1 MDLPQSNRIRKARF
15 FGSRIIT
22 PLLVF
27 CLLFS
32 VLSALFA
39 TFAIYQ
45 KHSRFKSD
53 VRQQVKQQTLDAAKQ
68 IGEKLSETMFHVD
81 EFEKQI
87 TKLDDKRYAPELL
100 EYEFKNNPDIF
111 SLNVTFHPYQ
121 YDKYT
126 RYFSPY
132 YERLTGVERK
142 FDLLD
147 YDKPDIEFS
156 WYHRPLKEGPIWTEP
171 YYEPQNNVLMTTYS
185 VPFYASESAK
195 ANGEYP
201 LGVIPS
207 DVSLDYL
214 TASLRKLKLGLGG
227 YGVIFST
234 EQNLISH
241 PVYAHVRESENKASL
256 ASTEEFKYLKQIEQC
271 FNPNLDYLFFN
282 GETLDNDEHYA
293 ACTLIPHTNWL
304 LITRMSSDMFEID
317 KDFRRQ
323 TNIIA
328 ISCYAATLI
337 FIILLLTRRRKIN
350 WTQNNISISIVLMLS
365 SIVVLDFARSFN
377 SIEAADT
384 VIVTSTAQREAFET
398 SYSNRMQQMRVD
410 EPNYVATGVYIESI
424 EFVNA
429 NNVHLTGKVWQKLTS
444 KQRAFL
450 SAKIGF
456 NEAIESS
463 IEEDFRKELSDG
475 SLLVGWHFSIVTRQ
489 QFDYSKYPFD
499 HKNIVL
505 RLNASDLG
513 SNVVL
518 VPDLESYEQLG
529 KKDNPA
535 VATDIVMEEWKL
547 VQSYF
552 KYTFQNYNTNFGLE
566 TFTNQDV
573 NAELNYS
580 VNLERE
586 FLGPFVTTLLPVM
599 VMVCLLYACVV
610 SMAYT
615 PYGDL
620 RNNITAVVFTIL
632 LAHYSIREHLQI
644 DEVVYFEIFYFL
656 LYLLASAFM
665 LIAHQ
670 YYKAVTSRG
679 DAKFYKRIAN
689 IWFWPLLTVMIFI
702 TTIMT
707 YY

>member
-1 MDLPQSNRIRKARF
+1 MENPPDNGVQVAKF
-15 FGSRIIT
+15 FSKRLYT
-22 PLLVF
+22 PILIF

-32 VLSALFA
+32 VLSALYA

-45 KHSRFKSD
+45 KHTRFKID
-53 VRQQVKQQTLDAAKQ
+53 VRQQVKQQTLDAAQQ
-68 IGEKLSETMFHVD
+68 IGEKLALTMGYVD
-81 EFEKQI
+81 EFEAKI
-87 TKLDDKRYAPELL
+87 TALEDKRFAPELL
-100 EYEFKNNPDIF
+100 EYEFNTNPELF

-142 FDLLD
+142 FDLVD
-147 YDKPDIEFS
+147 YDKPDVEFS
-156 WYHRPLKEGPIWTEP
+156 WYHRPLKEGAVWTEP

-185 VPFYASESAK
+185 VPFFASKEAK
-195 ANGEYP
+195 DNGQPP
-201 LGVIPS
+201 LGVVPS

-214 TASLRKLKLGLGG
+214 TSSLRKLQLGLGG
-227 YGVIFST
+227 YGIIFST
-234 EQNLISH
+234 KQNLISH
-241 PVYAHVRESENKASL
+241 PVFAHVREGENKSSL
-256 ASTEEFKYLKQIEQC
+256 VKKEEFKFLNQIKGC
-271 FNPNLDYLFFN
+271 FEPKLDYLFFN

-293 ACTLIPHTNWL
+293 ACTLIPHTDWL
-304 LITRMSSDMFEID
+304 LITRMSADMFEID

-328 ISCYAATLI
+328 ISCYAASLI
-337 FIILLLTRRRKIN
+337 FLILLLTRNRRLN

-365 SIVVLDFARSFN
+365 TIVVLDFARSFN
-377 SIEAADT
+377 EIEADDT
-384 VIVTSTAQREAFET
+384 VIVTSAAQKQAFQT
-398 SYSNRMQQMRVD
+398 SYSNRMAQMRIEQPHFVS
-410 EPNYVATGVYIESI
+410 TGVYVDSV

-429 NNVHLTGKVWQKLTS
+429 NNVHITGKVWQKLTQ
-444 KQRAFL
+444 KQKQFL
-450 SAKIGF
+450 TPKLSF
-456 NEAIESS
+456 NEAIESTVS
-463 IEEDFRKELSDG
+463 ENFRKELSDG
-475 SLLVGWHFSIVTRQ
+475 SLLVNWHFSIITRQ

-499 HKNIVL
+499 HKNIVI
-505 RLNASDLG
+505 RFNASEFG
-513 SNVVL
+513 ENVVL
-518 VPDLESYEQLG
+518 VPDLESYERLG

-535 VATDIVMEEWKL
+535 VASDIVMEEWQL

-552 KYTFQNYNTNFGLE
+552 KYTFQNYNTNFGLDS
-566 TFTNQDV
+566 FINQDV

-580 VNLERE
+580 LNLERE

-670 YYKAVTSRG
+670 YYKAVTTRG
-679 DAKFYKRIAN
+679 NAKYFKHIAN
-689 IWFWPLLTVMIFI
+689 IWFWPLLTVMIFV

>member
-1 MDLPQSNRIRKARF
+1 MDNPAVTGVKAAKAF
-15 FGSRIIT
+15 SDKLHT
-22 PLLVF
+22 PILIF

-32 VLSALFA
+32 VLSALYA

-45 KHSRFKSD
+45 KHSRFKVD

-68 IGEKLSETMFHVD
+68 IGDKLALTMTFVD
-81 EFEKQI
+81 EFESKI
-87 TKLDDKRYAPELL
+87 TALEDKRYAPELL
-100 EYEFKNNPDIF
+100 QYEFDTNPELF

-142 FDLLD
+142 FDLVD
-147 YDKPDIEFS
+147 YDKPDVEFS
-156 WYHRPLKEGPIWTEP
+156 WYHRPLKEGAIWTEP

-185 VPFYASESAK
+185 VPFYASEQAK
-195 ANGEYP
+195 KSGQAA

-207 DVSLDYL
+207 DVSLDHL
-214 TASLRKLKLGLGG
+214 TSSLRKLKLGLGG

-241 PVYAHVRESENKASL
+241 PVFAHVREGEDKSSLVKKA
-256 ASTEEFKYLKQIEQC
+256 EFNYLNQIEGC
-271 FNPNLDYLFFN
+271 FDTKLDYLFFN

-293 ACTLIPHTNWL
+293 ACTLIPHTNWV

-328 ISCYAATLI
+328 ISCYAASII
-337 FIILLLTRRRKIN
+337 FLILLLTRKRRLN
-350 WTQNNISISIVLMLS
+350 WTQNNLSISIVLMIS
-365 SIVVLDFARSFN
+365 TIIVLHFARSFN
-377 SIEAADT
+377 EIEAEDT
-384 VIVTSTAQREAFET
+384 VIVTSNSQKEAFQT
-398 SYSNRMQQMRVD
+398 SYRNRLLQMRIE
-410 EPNYVATGVYIESI
+410 EPHFVATGAYVESI

-429 NNVHLTGKVWQKLTS
+429 NNVHITGSVWQKLTPD
-444 KQRAFL
+444 QRQVLRANI
-450 SAKIGF
+450 SF
-456 NEAIESS
+456 NEAIESKV
-463 IEEDFRKELSDG
+463 EENYRKELNDG
-475 SLLVGWHFSIVTRQ
+475 SLLVSWHFSIITRQ

-505 RLNASDLG
+505 RLSASDLG
-513 SNVVL
+513 ANVVL
-518 VPDLESYEQLG
+518 VPDLDAYERLG

-535 VATDIVMEEWKL
+535 IANDIVMEEWQL

-552 KYTFQNYNTNFGLE
+552 KYTFQHYNTNFGLD
-566 TFTNQDV
+566 TFTNQDI

-580 VNLERE
+580 INLERE

-656 LYLLASAFM
+656 LYLIASAFM

-679 DAKFYKRIAN
+679 NAKYFKHIAN
-689 IWFWPLLTVMIFI
+689 IWFWPLLTVMIFV